1 MNIAEQVERLAA
13 ALGADAVHLV
23 HLRQSG
29 RWFVIALWGEDET
42 ARFRAADT
50 AEGAI
55 GEAELGASE
64 VMR

>member
-1 MNIAEQVERLAA
+1 MNTTEQIEQLADE
-13 ALGADAVHLV
+13 LGADAVHLV

-42 ARFRAADT
+42 ARFRAAGT

-55 GEAELGASE
+55 AEAELGASE
-64 VMR
+64 AMP